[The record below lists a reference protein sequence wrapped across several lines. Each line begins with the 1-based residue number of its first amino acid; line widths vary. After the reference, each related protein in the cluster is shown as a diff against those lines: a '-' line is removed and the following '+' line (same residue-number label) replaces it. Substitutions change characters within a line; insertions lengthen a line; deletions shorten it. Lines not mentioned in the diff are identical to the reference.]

1 MNMNTNMCDY
11 KAGQYIYKTT
21 INNKIDAELKL
32 YKILSIKE
40 ERGGN
45 WHDGFSISYIATILS
60 QDSTTDYSTEEYL
73 IQYIN
78 QMCQINLLYGIIVK
92 DEYIYV

>member
-1 MNMNTNMCDY
+1 MNTNMCNY
-11 KAGQYIYKTT
+11 KVGDYIYKTK
-21 INNKIDAELKL
+21 NNKIETDLKL

-45 WHDGFSISYIATILS
+45 WHDGFSINYIATILS

-73 IQYIN
+73 IQYKN
-78 QMCQINLLYGIIVK
+78 PMCQINLMYGVVVK
-92 DEYIYV
+92 DEYIYT

>member
-1 MNMNTNMCDY
+1 MCDY
-11 KAGQYIYKTT
+11 KVGQYIYKTK
-21 INNKIDAELKL
+21 NNKIDTELKL

-73 IQYIN
+73 IQHKN
-78 QMCQINLLYGIIVK
+78 AMCQINLLYGAVVQ

>member
-1 MNMNTNMCDY
+1 MCDY
-11 KAGQYIYKTT
+11 KVGQYIYKTK
-21 INNKIDAELKL
+21 NNKIDTELKL

-45 WHDGFSISYIATILS
+45 WHDGNSINYMATILS
-60 QDSTTDYSTEEYL
+60 QDSKTDYSTEEYL
-73 IQYIN
+73 IQYKN
-78 QMCQINLLYGIIVK
+78 AMCQINLMYGAVVN

>member
-1 MNMNTNMCDY
+1 MCDY
-11 KAGQYIYKTT
+11 KVGQYIYKTK
-21 INNKIDAELKL
+21 NNKIDTELKL

-73 IQYIN
+73 IQYKN
-78 QMCQINLLYGIIVK
+78 PMCQINLLYGAVVN

>member
-11 KAGQYIYKTT
+11 KVGQYIYKT
-21 INNKIDAELKL
+21 INNKIDTELKL

-78 QMCQINLLYGIIVK
+78 QMCQINLLYGIIVN